1 MIFVVIKNIT
11 ENTLRMEFQLTERLY
26 LSVKTQIHIVQMEMY

>member
-26 LSVKTQIHIVQMEMY
+26 LSVKIQIHIVQMEMY